1 MALKLHPLAQQSN
14 TMSSDTVTE
23 ARVAVIETD
32 VKWIKDKIENIE
44 TKINWFIML
53 VAGTSIVQVFNMVY
67 GL

>member
-1 MALKLHPLAQQSN
+1 M
-14 TMSSDTVTE
+14 SDTVTE